1 MKFATNLSRTFSGV
15 AAALALGFAATT
27 QAQSL
32 VDGIYVSA
40 GDSNGSGQC
49 TLLLKS
55 IAQTHKYGDA
65 AFELESSG
73 DGACEWSAIGM
84 AKSYSITAGLITN
97 SGTPAFVKVTFPY
110 GPAGGHLQI
119 TTFDLDGTIRNEQT
133 FARSDEK
140 TLTSG

>member
-1 MKFATNLSRTFSGV
+1 MKFSRLVSGTT
-15 AAALALGFAATT
+15 AALALCFTAAV
-27 QAQSL
+27 QGQSL
-32 VDGIYVSA
+32 VDGVYI
-40 GDSNGSGQC
+40 SNEQGNGAAQC

-55 IAQTHKYGDA
+55 IEQTHKYGDA

-73 DGACEWSAIGM
+73 DGSCEWSAIGM

-119 TTFDLDGTIRNEQT
+119 TTFDLDGTVRNEQT
-133 FARSDEK
+133 FAKDDQK